1 MPGDV
6 LLVMAASGDQE
17 AREERLIREI
27 MAVDRVNWPE
37 ARQTFLGILAANR
50 KGLLYATLPYKI
62 GICVSFTAGVLS
74 FPLIFHLDT
83 VLVFNELY
91 VTTDVPEARDLET
104 PLEVGAWSFK
114 WMQAPL
120 GQISFFLLCMQVR
133 VCACALW
140 PLAFLVPSPSMPRV
154 LALFFPVC
162 PRAVGKLGRQGRLFS
177 PPLTPHG
184 ATADPLT
191 PFLFLAVPSFPSR
204 TRNGTRHG
212 ELRACVR
219 SFPRTALA
227 SSSPSR

>member
-1 MPGDV
+1 MRRPRYIRTPRSRVTVADAERLPRQYNEMPGDV

-62 GICVSFTAGVLS
+62 GICVSFTAGVIS

-133 VCACALW
+133 VFHAVGISC
-140 PLAFLVPSPSMPRV
+140 PLIVDAPRPCPSP
-154 LALFFPVC
+154 C
-162 PRAVGKLGRQGRLFS
+162 PC
-177 PPLTPHG
+177 PCP
-184 ATADPLT
+184 
-191 PFLFLAVPSFPSR
+191 
-204 TRNGTRHG
+204 
-212 ELRACVR
+212 C
-219 SFPRTALA
+219 
-227 SSSPSR
+227 